1 MAIKFEAP
9 ILKFAEKGEKTGW
22 TYIEIPIEIA
32 DALNP
37 HVKKSYRVKGK
48 LNNYLVKQV
57 ALIPMGGGLF
67 IFPINAEMRKHLG
80 KNKGDILSVELSL
93 DTSEIKLNED
103 FLICLQDEP
112 HAYKLFTS
120 FSQSHQKYFNNY
132 IETAKTDATRAKRI
146 AQSLQALLVGMN
158 FAEMIRAQKTL
169 KS

>member
-1 MAIKFEAP
+1 
-9 ILKFAEKGEKTGW
+9 
-22 TYIEIPIEIA
+22 
-32 DALNP
+32 
-37 HVKKSYRVKGK
+37 
-48 LNNYLVKQV
+48 
-57 ALIPMGGGLF
+57 MGRGLF